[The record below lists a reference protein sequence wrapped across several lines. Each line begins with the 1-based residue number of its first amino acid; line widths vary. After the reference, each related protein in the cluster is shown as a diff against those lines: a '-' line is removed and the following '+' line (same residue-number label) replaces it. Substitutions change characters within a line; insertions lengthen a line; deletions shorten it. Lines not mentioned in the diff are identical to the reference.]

1 MPGLP
6 QGAMPRTMPS
16 LGPAVAMLDIGDIPV
31 GLRVLDALAKEAEV
45 TVGAAG
51 TIQRGHYLILFGGE
65 VEPVEMSFLRAK
77 GVVGSSLEDAVMLPH
92 AEERIVPSM
101 MQGLIRW
108 PASGDTL
115 GVVQTGSP
123 PTMMRAVDAA
133 LKGAEVQLVELRVAD
148 GLGGKAIA
156 TLWGELFDVEAA
168 IALATDAM
176 AKGNA
181 ARGST
186 TIIPRADE
194 TVVRAISSGTRFFGE
209 WRG

>member
-1 MPGLP
+1 
-6 QGAMPRTMPS
+6 
-16 LGPAVAMLDIGDIPV
+16 MLDIGDIPV

-65 VEPVEMSFLRAK
+65 VEPVEMSFVRAK
-77 GVVGSSLEDAVMLPH
+77 GVVGPSLEDAVMLPH

-108 PASGDTL
+108 PAVGDTL

-123 PTMMRAVDAA
+123 PTMLRAVDAA

-168 IALATDAM
+168 IAQATDAM
-176 AKGNA
+176 ARGNA